1 MADEQTQTEPTLSPI
16 EQALRDTADDSD
28 MDSAERD
35 DIISEAI
42 DQEMFEAN
50 EAVTGPHLSHEQRH
64 VENPHLWIFSAE
76 ASLQALLWFN
86 FIITLAYQGFTI
98 VSKVGKGILR
108 SIQSES
114 YVFFSDSYHPYRIQ
128 DINLHAP
135 GVASVEWY
143 YDADKKIFIAAPLY
157 ENSSDYSPRHFPYLS
172 GEVRYNDLTLH
183 DISDFLNEL
192 RWVGNGGA
200 PSPKHILAAW
210 SLYSG
215 IVLLHNKDHL
225 TLQCIM
231 DTGNEET
238 IRIFA

>member
-1 MADEQTQTEPTLSPI
+1 MADEQTQTEPTPSPI
-16 EQALRDTADDSD
+16 EQALQDTADNSD
-28 MDSAERD
+28 MDSDERG

-42 DQEMFEAN
+42 DQEIFQ
-50 EAVTGPHLSHEQRH
+50 HLSHEQRH
-64 VENPHLWIFSAE
+64 VENPHLWIFGPE

-86 FIITLAYQGFTI
+86 FFVNLAYQGYTI
-98 VSKVGKGILR
+98 VSKVTKGILR

-114 YVFFSDSYHPYRIQ
+114 YVFFTDSCHPYRLQ
-128 DINLHAP
+128 DISLHGP
-135 GVASVEWY
+135 GVAPVEWY
-143 YDADKKIFIAAPLY
+143 YDADKKIFIASTIY
-157 ENSSDYSPRHFPYLS
+157 ENSSDYFPRHFPYLS

-183 DISDFLNEL
+183 DLTEFLNDL
-192 RWVGNGGA
+192 RWVGNGQA

-215 IVLLHNKDHL
+215 IVLLHNKDQL